1 MSYHNSFRLTPEEL
15 LEIQVR
21 TLQDTVPDA
30 VTYRSKTTPLTRK
43 EKLAAGRAI
52 WYILH
57 RGWGRTSAVSKAS
70 GSFGCSPAK
79 VERALEPV
87 FPTNYFT
94 ALENNKN
101 RQMQEK
107 IDSTLDK

>member
-1 MSYHNSFRLTPEEL
+1 MSYHKSFRLTAEEL

-21 TLQDTVPDA
+21 TLQDTVPDT
-30 VTYRSKTTPLTRK
+30 VSYRSKTTELTNN

-57 RGWGRTSAVSKAS
+57 RGWGKGSAVSKAS
-70 GSFGCSPAK
+70 GSFGCSPAM
-79 VERALEPV
+79 VARALEPV
-87 FPTNYFT
+87 FPPNYFT

-107 IDSTLDK
+107 I